1 MNYEDLKQ
9 RIIYKKLLTTL
20 DVRKSVTNKTTLKR
34 QKYHTKDQD

>member
-20 DVRKSVTNKTTLKR
+20 DVRKSVTSNIEKAEIP
-34 QKYHTKDQD
+34 H